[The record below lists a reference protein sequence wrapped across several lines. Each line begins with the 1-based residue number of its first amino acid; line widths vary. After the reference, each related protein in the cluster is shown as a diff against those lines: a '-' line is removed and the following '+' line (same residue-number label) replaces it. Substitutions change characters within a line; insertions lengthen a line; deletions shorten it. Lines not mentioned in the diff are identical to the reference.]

1 MYPRAYDKSS
11 SKTEIKNVMAL
22 NELEA
27 FASIQQIEQYWNS
40 VYNNIY
46 RCNMVL
52 QNVGNVSND
61 AKRKQYEGEALFIRA
76 YHYFNLVRLFGPIFG
91 LINQSVLRKHS
102 HMTEWL

>member
-1 MYPRAYDKSS
+1 
-11 SKTEIKNVMAL
+11 MAL

-76 YHYFNLVRLFGPIFG
+76 YHYFNLVRLLVLFFG